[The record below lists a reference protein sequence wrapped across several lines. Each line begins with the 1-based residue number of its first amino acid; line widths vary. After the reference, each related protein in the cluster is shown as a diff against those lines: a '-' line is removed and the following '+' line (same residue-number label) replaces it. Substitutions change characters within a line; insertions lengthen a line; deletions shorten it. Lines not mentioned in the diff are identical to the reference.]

1 MRAGGAVAIVVAL
14 AALAGPAQAAQ
25 PELSISHRLE
35 DRREVAAGTRAQVLG
50 FQDGRFY
57 ANGWHTAGE
66 MGGIISPPLK
76 LLDALYFGV
85 EGQWVGP
92 ATRFTSGWGYAR
104 YDLPPIS
111 GVRLHR
117 TDFVPD
123 DRRGA
128 LLGLTLR
135 SDRSRTVDVMV
146 DAHSELM
153 TQYPWGFDPPADRRP
168 NTPHASDNAP
178 DRAELRRGRLMFRDT
193 GRMPGESRNHS
204 YTASVG
210 ADARAED
217 GETGAGHYGPFGPG
231 RRCAPSPDPV
241 TPKPRDCDDGP
252 FGRGTGGQLSYEVRL
267 KRHRPTTLWIAVAGS
282 ENSVGEAER
291 EFRRLTDDPWRQLA
305 RKVAQRRALAR
316 WTRLELPGNRLL
328 EDSVDWGKQNLA
340 DLTQT
345 ATDLELRWTDE
356 GRRWDFE
363 GTVARI
369 DWVGAGFP
377 DYPWLFAVDGEYTAH
392 ANVTLGQFESIKAHM
407 RAIRDISEIL
417 NDGSGVVVHEVVAD
431 GSIWHGK
438 DSRHVDPRTNEVVY
452 DFNTDEIVKFAGAV
466 ALIWRWTGDDRFRD
480 EMLDF
485 TRRGL
490 EYVSTRLDEDHD
502 GWPEGNGNVERLGMG
517 EEKLDNTVYYIRGLY
532 DYADMARSAGQTARA
547 NEAEARADA
556 LADRFENEWWIE
568 DEQQY
573 ADSLRDPGNVKLN
586 QKHWIGVDPMEVE
599 LYRDGEFE
607 PGLGTFPHGNAALAT
622 RENNCYSGERPG
634 NRGLFHTGCG
644 GGPTGAGEFAIF
656 SLGTGIQAVGEGNY
670 GRLRAE
676 GPLGPEQQRRYT
688 DAAAETQFSQP
699 ATGGTPDEQPGAMPE
714 IFPSNAPPGSTG
726 GTPPNID
733 RCWTCRSMFMQSWGH
748 YGTAWSVVHQQLG
761 VRPHLGRDFLEIV
774 PQVPTGETRVQG
786 TSIRLGHDGEA
797 DVLAARDGN
806 RYTTVTDTDDTRVRE
821 FRIGHT
827 IPRESQV
834 VAVELDGRPAQY
846 TTRLTNRGREVWV
859 RADADRRH
867 TLVVTATPAP

>member
-1 MRAGGAVAIVVAL
+1 VTTAVAL
-14 AALAGPAQAAQ
+14 AALAAGPAQAATE
-25 PELSISHRLE
+25 ELSISQRLE
-35 DRREVAAGTRAQVLG
+35 DRREVAAGTRAQALG

-57 ANGWHTAGE
+57 ANGWHIAGE

-76 LLDALYFGV
+76 LLDSVYFGV
-85 EGQWVGP
+85 NGKWVGQ
-92 ATRFTSGWGYAR
+92 ATRFTSGWGYTR
-104 YDLPPIS
+104 YDLPPVDGI
-111 GVRLHR
+111 RLTR

-123 DRRGA
+123 GRRGA

-135 SDRSRTVDVMV
+135 GSERKKQTAEVMV

-153 TQYPWGFDPPADRRP
+153 TQYPWGFDPQPDRQP
-168 NTPHASDNAP
+168 NTPHASDNAEDSGAF
-178 DRAELRRGRLMFRDT
+178 DRRRLVFRDT
-193 GRMPGESRNHS
+193 GRMPGETRNHS
-204 YTASVG
+204 YTAIVG
-210 ADARAED
+210 SERKPSG
-217 GETGAGHYGPFGPG
+217 GEIGSGHYGPFGAG
-231 RRCAPSPDPV
+231 RRCTTQQRPEPM
-241 TPKPRDCDDGP
+241 PKECDDGP
-252 FGRGTGGQLSYEVRL
+252 FGRGTGGQLRYDVKL
-267 KRHRPTTLWIAVAGS
+267 KRDRPTTLWIAVAGS

-291 EFRRLTDDPWRQLA
+291 EFRRLTDDPEDQLEHKQKA
-305 RKVAQRRALAR
+305 RERLGR
-316 WTRLELPGNRLL
+316 WTRLDLPGNELL

-345 ATDLELRWTDE
+345 ASDLEIRWTDE

-363 GTVARI
+363 GEVPRI
-369 DWVGAGFP
+369 TWVGAGFP
-377 DYPWLFAVDGEYTAH
+377 DYPWLFAVDGEYTTH
-392 ANVTLGQFESIKAHM
+392 ANVTLGQFEPIKEHM
-407 RAIRDISEIL
+407 RALVDVSEVL

-431 GSIWHGK
+431 GSVWHGK
-438 DSRHVDPRTNEVVY
+438 DSRHVDPRTGEVVY

-490 EYVSTRLDEDHD
+490 EYVRTRLDEDRD
-502 GWPEGNGNVERLGMG
+502 GWPEGNGNVERPGMG

-532 DYADMARSAGQTARA
+532 DYADMARAAGQAGRA
-547 NEAEARADA
+547 DEAEARADA
-556 LADRFENEWWIE
+556 LASRFENEWWIE
-568 DEQQY
+568 SEQQY
-573 ADSLRDPGNVKLN
+573 ADSLRDPGNVKVN

-670 GRLRAE
+670 GRL
-676 GPLGPEQQRRYT
+676 GPERQRRYT

-714 IFPSNAPPGSTG
+714 IFPSIAPPGSTG

-761 VRPHLGRDFLEIV
+761 VRPHLGRDFLEVV
-774 PQVPTGETRVQG
+774 PQVPTGEQRVQG
-786 TSIRLGHDGEA
+786 ANIRLGRHGEA
-797 DVLAARDGN
+797 DVLATRDVN

-827 IPRESQV
+827 LPRGSQV
-834 VAVELDGRPAQY
+834 ASVELDGRPAQY
-846 TTRLTNRGREVWV
+846 TTRTTNRGLEVWV
-859 RADADRRH
+859 RTSADRRH
-867 TLVVTATPAP
+867 TLVVTAL

>member
-1 MRAGGAVAIVVAL
+1 MRAGGAVATLVAL
-14 AALAGPAQAAQ
+14 AALAGPAQAATR
-25 PELSISHRLE
+25 ELSISHRLD

-57 ANGWHTAGE
+57 ANGWHIAGE
-66 MGGIISPPLK
+66 MGGIVSPPLK

-85 EGQWVGP
+85 EGQWAGP
-92 ATRFTSGWGYAR
+92 ATRFTSGWGYTR
-104 YDLPPIS
+104 YDLPPID
-111 GVRLHR
+111 GVQLKR

-123 DRRGA
+123 GRRGG

-135 SDRSRTVDVMV
+135 SDRRRTVDVMV

-153 TQYPWGFDPPADRRP
+153 PQYPWGFDPQPDRQP

-178 DRAELRRGRLMFRDT
+178 DSAELRRGRLVFRDT
-193 GRMPGESRNHS
+193 GQMPGERRRHS
-204 YTASVG
+204 YTAIVG
-210 ADARAED
+210 SRERAES
-217 GETGAGHYGPFGPG
+217 GARGPGHYGPFGAG
-231 RRCAPSPDPV
+231 RRCTTQQRPEPM
-241 TPKPRDCDDGP
+241 PKQCDDGP
-252 FGRGTGGQLSYEVRL
+252 FGRGTGGQLRYEVRL
-267 KRHRPTTLWIAVAGS
+267 KRDRAKTLWIAVAGS

-291 EFRRLTDDPWRQLA
+291 EFRRLVRNPRRQLA
-305 RKVAQRRALAR
+305 RKIAQRAALGR
-316 WTRLELPGNRLL
+316 WTRLDLPGNRLL

-363 GTVARI
+363 GTVPRI

-438 DSRHVDPRTNEVVY
+438 DTRHTDPTTNEVVY

-466 ALIWRWTGDDRFRD
+466 ALIWRWSGDDRFRD

-490 EYVSTRLDEDHD
+490 EYVRTRLDEDRD
-502 GWPEGNGNVERLGMG
+502 GWPEGNGNVERSGMG
-517 EEKLDNTVYYIRGLY
+517 EEKLDNTVYYIRALY
-532 DYADMARSAGQTARA
+532 DYADMARSAGQVGRA
-547 NEAEARADA
+547 DEAEARADA
-556 LADRFENEWWIE
+556 LAARFENEWWI
-568 DEQQY
+568 DAEQQY
-573 ADSLRDPGNVKLN
+573 ADSLRDPGNVKVN

-644 GGPTGAGEFAIF
+644 GGPNRAGEFAIF

-670 GRLRAE
+670 GRL
-676 GPLGPEQQRRYT
+676 GPERQRRYT
-688 DAAAETQFSQP
+688 DAAAETQFAQP
-699 ATGGTPDEQPGAMPE
+699 ATMNTPDEQPGAMPE
-714 IFPSNAPPGSTG
+714 IFPSLAPPGSTG

-774 PQVPTGETRVQG
+774 PQVPPGEQRVQG
-786 TSIRLGHDGEA
+786 ANIRLGRGDA
-797 DVLAARDGN
+797 DVLASRDGN

-827 IPRESQV
+827 LPRGSQV
-834 VAVELDGRPAQY
+834 ASAQLDGRPADY
-846 TTRLTNRGREVWV
+846 RTRTTNRGLEVWV
-859 RADADRRH
+859 PANPDRRH
-867 TLVVTATPAP
+867 TLVVTAVP